1 MANHVK
7 LLAWLNIVYGGL
19 IAVAGLF
26 VFLIMGGIA
35 GFVGATANTDD
46 RVAVP
51 ILGMIGG
58 FVFIVLLLLALPS
71 IITGIG
77 LLHYKAWAR
86 IVGIVL
92 SVLHLPGIPFGTAL
106 GIYGLWVL
114 LNRETETLLQP
125 ARVQYSPRPYGSS

>member
-1 MANHVK
+1 MATHVK
-7 LLAWLNIVYGGL
+7 LLAWLNIIYGGL
-19 IAVAGLF
+19 IAVAGLV

-35 GFVGATANTDD
+35 GFVGASASPDD

-58 FVFIVLLLLALPS
+58 FVFIVLLVLSLPS
-71 IITGIG
+71 IVTGIG
-77 LLHYKAWAR
+77 LLHYKPWAR

-92 SVLHLPGIPFGTAL
+92 SALHLPGIPFGTAL

-114 LNRETETLLQP
+114 LNRETEMLLQSP
-125 ARVQYSPRPYGSS
+125 PVQYAPRPYGT

>member
-35 GFVGATANTDD
+35 GFVGATANPDD
-46 RVAVP
+46 RVAMP

-77 LLHYKAWAR
+77 LLHYKPWAR
-86 IVGIVL
+86 IVGIIL
-92 SVLHLPGIPFGTAL
+92 SVLHLPGVPFGTAL

-114 LNRETETLLQP
+114 LNRETEMLLQSP
-125 ARVQYSPRPYGSS
+125 PMQYAPPPYNS

>member
-7 LLAWLNIVYGGL
+7 LLAWLNIIYGGL
-19 IAVAGLF
+19 IAVAGMF

-35 GFVGATANTDD
+35 GLVGATANTDD

-71 IITGIG
+71 IITGFG
-77 LLHYKAWAR
+77 MLRYRPWSR
-86 IVGIVL
+86 IVGIIL
-92 SVLHLPGIPFGTAL
+92 SALHLPGIPFGTAL

-114 LNRETETLLQP
+114 LNRETEALFQSPPLQY
-125 ARVQYSPRPYGSS
+125 APRPYGSS